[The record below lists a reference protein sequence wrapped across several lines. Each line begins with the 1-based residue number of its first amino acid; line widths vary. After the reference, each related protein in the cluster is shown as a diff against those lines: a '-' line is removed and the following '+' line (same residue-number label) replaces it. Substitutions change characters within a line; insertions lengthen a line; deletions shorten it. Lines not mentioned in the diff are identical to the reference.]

1 MGLLDD
7 YLNSS
12 SETPAVETKPSAGGL
27 LEQYLNSPSSET
39 KPKSSAP
46 VRPPISGVSKE
57 ASDEINAQP
66 VKAGGAN
73 PRDVT
78 ASDVISAPKRA
89 VGELLY
95 GILEDASAG
104 AKQATSDAFQ
114 DFQKG
119 NVASA
124 VGNVGMGSLNVLAS
138 PATGPIKKTG
148 KLIENVTGNPDLAN
162 KAELIAGAA
171 VPIVPGAK
179 LVSRVSPTN
188 KALDIL
194 VDKVT
199 SNGREPQKLI
209 DLVQR
214 MKENPRITPADE
226 SPAVLNMAQKLF
238 TTEGDV
244 AKNYLYNTSSARI
257 ASSKDIVNQA
267 FDTAAG
273 LPVNAVNKIKELGD
287 AAKKVGEEQINPAIK
302 GAGAVNINPVINSID
317 EVLKPGVM
325 SKLTGESTLP
335 FPEVKEKLAN
345 IKAMIANEKEQL
357 TDPQQ
362 LHNFQSLL
370 RKEAEARMS
379 SADGAQRQLGYSLMQ
394 VRNKIVDAIDDASPK
409 GADGKGT
416 YKPGLNNYRDKKEVG
431 EAFHD
436 AYNGILTNSKK
447 LENRPEF
454 TKDWFEGLTEYEK
467 KAAIEGIRTRIDTE
481 IGIAKNPALAGT
493 SLGKSD
499 FNQKKM
505 ETVLGKEETKKLL
518 DELDTERKASN
529 THNKIIE
536 GSQTE
541 MRRAGDD
548 AIALS
553 KDNPKQKGSLA
564 KYVVP
569 AMATAAEIGSNAS
582 GIPMGVGTVA
592 SLAASGAGFV
602 LGKAGSAS
610 KAKIIDLI
618 EKERNAKLAKYAMPV
633 EGAERDQLIRELEAR
648 IPGPKQS
655 MVRRATNTGVRLGSL
670 IAP

>member
-7 YLNSS
+7 YLNSDNS
-12 SETPAVETKPSAGGL
+12 KSAVIEAKPSTGGL
-27 LEQYLNSPSSET
+27 LEQYLNTPSIAD
-39 KPKSSAP
+39 KPKVAAP
-46 VRPPISGVSKE
+46 VKPPISGVSE
-57 ASDEINAQP
+57 TSSNEINAQP
-66 VKAGGAN
+66 AKTGGVN
-73 PRDVT
+73 PREGVL
-78 ASDVISAPKRA
+78 SGVRKLPS
-89 VGELLY
+89 EMLM
-95 GILEDASAG
+95 GILEDASSG
-104 AKQATSDAFQ
+104 AKQATSQAFQ

-119 NVASA
+119 NVATA
-124 VGNVGMGSLNVLAS
+124 VGNVGMGGLQILAS

-148 KLIENVTGNPDLAN
+148 ELLKNTTGNPDFAN

-179 LVSRVSPTN
+179 LISKASPTN
-188 KALDIL
+188 KALDIM
-194 VDKVT
+194 VDKIT
-199 SNGREPQKLI
+199 SNGREPQKLV

-244 AKNYLYNTSSARI
+244 AKNYLHSTSSARI
-257 ASSKDIVNQA
+257 ASSKDTINQA

-273 LPVNAVNKIKELGD
+273 LPVNAVNKLKELSA
-287 AAKKVGEEQINPAIK
+287 AAKKVGDEQINPAIK
-302 GAGAVNINPVINSID
+302 GAGAVNITPVVNSID

-345 IKAMIANEKEQL
+345 IKSMIANEKEQL
-357 TDPQQ
+357 TNAQE

-379 SADGAQRQLGYSLMQ
+379 SSDGAQRQLGYALMQ

-409 GADGKGT
+409 IDGKGT
-416 YKPGLNNYRDKKEVG
+416 YKPGLNNFRGEKEIG

-436 AYNGILTNSKK
+436 AYNGVLTNSKK

-454 TKDWFEGLTEYEK
+454 TKEWFDGLTEHEK
-467 KAAIEGIRTRIDTE
+467 EAAIQGLRTRVDTE

-505 ETVLGKEETKKLL
+505 EAVLGKEETKKLL

-541 MRRAGDD
+541 MRRAGEE
-548 AIALS
+548 AIALPEKSES
-553 KDNPKQKGSLA
+553 KGLA
-564 KYVVP
+564 KYVIP
-569 AMATAAEIGSNAS
+569 AVTTAAEIGAGAAGLPQGLGGTLGLVGSTL
-582 GIPMGVGTVA
+582 GVGGA
-592 SLAASGAGFV
+592 KGFNMAKDAIEMKLA
-602 LGKAGSAS
+602 
-610 KAKIIDLI
+610 
-618 EKERNAKLAKYAMPV
+618 KERNAKLAKYSMPV
-633 EGAERDQLIRELEAR
+633 EGPSRDELIRELEAR

-655 MVRRATNTGVRLGSL
+655 IVRRAVNTGVRLGSL
-670 IAP
+670 VAP

>member
-7 YLNSS
+7 YLNSDS
-12 SETPAVETKPSAGGL
+12 SKSAATEAKPSSGGL
-27 LEQYLNSPSSET
+27 LEQYLNSPEPAT
-39 KPKSSAP
+39 AKVAAP
-46 VRPPISGVSKE
+46 VRPPISGVSSE
-57 ASDEINAQP
+57 ASDTINAQP
-66 VKAGGAN
+66 AKTGGEN
-73 PRDVT
+73 PREGI
-78 ASDVISAPKRA
+78 ISGIRKLPS
-89 VGELLY
+89 EMLM

-104 AKQATSDAFQ
+104 AKTATQEAFG

-119 NVASA
+119 NVATA
-124 VGNVGMGSLNVLAS
+124 VGNVGMGGLQVLAS

-148 KLIENVTGNPDLAN
+148 KLIENVTGNTDFSN

-171 VPIVPGAK
+171 VPIIPGAK
-179 LVSRVSPTN
+179 LISKASPTN

-199 SNGREPQKLI
+199 SNGREPQRLAE
-209 DLVQR
+209 LVQR
-214 MKENPRITPADE
+214 MKENPRVGPADE

-238 TTEGDV
+238 TTEGDA
-244 AKNYLYNTSSARI
+244 AKNYLHNTSSVRI

-273 LPVNAVNKIKELGD
+273 LPVNAVNKIKELGA
-287 AAKKVGEEQINPAIK
+287 AAKKVGDEQINPAIK
-302 GAGAVNINPVINSID
+302 GSGAVNITPVINSID

-357 TDPQQ
+357 TNPQE

-409 GADGKGT
+409 GSDGKGT
-416 YKPGLNNYRDKKEVG
+416 YKPGLNNYRSEKEVG

-454 TKDWFEGLTEYEK
+454 TKDWFEGLTEHEK

-505 ETVLGKEETKKLL
+505 EAVLGKEETKKLL
-518 DELDTERKASN
+518 DDLDTERKVSN

-541 MRRAGDD
+541 MRRAGEE
-548 AIALS
+548 AIALPN
-553 KDNPKQKGSLA
+553 KAEKKGLS
-564 KYVVP
+564 KYVIP
-569 AMATAAEIGSNAS
+569 AVTTAAEIGA
-582 GIPMGVGTVA
+582 GAAGLPQGLGGTLGLVA
-592 SLAASGAGFV
+592 SVGGLGAAKGFNAAKDAIEMKLA
-602 LGKAGSAS
+602 
-610 KAKIIDLI
+610 
-618 EKERNAKLAKYAMPV
+618 KERNLKLAKYSMPV
-633 EGAERDQLIRELEAR
+633 EGPSRDELIAALEAR

-655 MVRRATNTGVRLGSL
+655 IVRRAANTGARLSSMV
-670 IAP
+670 AP

>member
-7 YLNSS
+7 YLNSDS
-12 SETPAVETKPSAGGL
+12 STTSAAPEVKSSGGGL
-27 LEQYLNSPSSET
+27 LDQYLNTPEVT
-39 KPKSSAP
+39 TTPKVAGP
-46 VRPPISGVSKE
+46 VRPPISGVSSE
-57 ASDEINAQP
+57 ASADINAQP
-66 VKAGGAN
+66 VKAGDVN
-73 PRDVT
+73 PREGVL
-78 ASDVISAPKRA
+78 SGVRKLPS
-89 VGELLY
+89 EMLM
-95 GILEDASAG
+95 GILEDASSG
-104 AKQATSDAFQ
+104 AKQATSQAFQ

-119 NVASA
+119 NVATA
-124 VGNVGMGSLNVLAS
+124 VGNIGMGGLQILAS

-148 KLIENVTGNPDLAN
+148 ELLKNTTGNPDFAN

-179 LVSRVSPTN
+179 LISKASPTN
-188 KALDIL
+188 KALDIM
-194 VDKVT
+194 VDKIT
-199 SNGREPQKLI
+199 SNGREPQKLV

-244 AKNYLYNTSSARI
+244 AKNYLHNTSSARI

-302 GAGAVNINPVINSID
+302 GAGAVNITPVINSID

-357 TDPQQ
+357 TNPQE

-370 RKEAEARMS
+370 RKEADARMS
-379 SADGAQRQLGYSLMQ
+379 SADGAQRQLGHSLMQ

-454 TKDWFEGLTEYEK
+454 TKEWFDDLTEYEK

-505 ETVLGKEETKKLL
+505 EAVLGKEETKKLL
-518 DELDTERKASN
+518 DELDTERKVSN
-529 THNKIIE
+529 THNKIVE

-541 MRRAGDD
+541 MRRAGEE
-548 AIALS
+548 AIALPE
-553 KDNPKQKGSLA
+553 KAEKGGLS

-569 AMATAAEIGSNAS
+569 AVTTAAEIGAGAAGLPQGLGGTLGLIAS
-582 GIPMGVGTVA
+582 TAGVAGAKTYSVA
-592 SLAASGAGFV
+592 KEAIQMKLA
-602 LGKAGSAS
+602 
-610 KAKIIDLI
+610 
-618 EKERNAKLAKYAMPV
+618 KERNARLAKYSMPV
-633 EGAERDQLIRELEAR
+633 EGLERDQLIKELEAR
-648 IPGPKQS
+648 ITAPKQS
-655 MVRRATNTGVRLGSL
+655 IVRRAANTGARLGSL